1 MSKLFLTGFLTSALR
16 ALVSI
21 FQYNVYSHQLQKK
34 KCLQRIIIYVN
45 YKLHTI
51 KFAQIFN
58 SVVTLKKKKKNYIFI
73 SVHLKTKLENSNAQ
87 IQILETSRMALF
99 FFFGC
104 V

>member
-1 MSKLFLTGFLTSALR
+1 MEKKIINVLTIFFISQKVMSKLFLIGFLTSILR

-51 KFAQIFN
+51 KFAQILN
-58 SVVTLKKKKKNYIFI
+58 SVVSLKKKKKLYIHF
-73 SVHLKTKLENSNAQ
+73 SAFEN
-87 IQILETSRMALF
+87 
-99 FFFGC
+99 
-104 V
+104 